1 MVQFGKIVRVE
12 TDAGLKYKV
21 PFVESVVKYSKKVQ
35 SWDGDAQ
42 RIPTSENQFIWV
54 DTTARWRISDP
65 KKFYESVGS
74 MTQAQGRLDDVID
87 SEVRKIISKNPLRE
101 AVRDSNVISQIKRT
115 NALASVAGSAESSA
129 ALSNISTL
137 AEIQYEPITVGRRAL
152 SIQMLNEAR
161 TIMPQYGME
170 LIDVI
175 IRQIKY
181 SDDLTPS
188 VYDRMIKERNQ
199 IAQAFRSDGEGEKA
213 KWLGQTTRE
222 LLQIQSDAEKKGEGD
237 QGEGGR
243 GGAGHPQQGLQPG
256 PGVCRLLDGA
266 GGVQDAPAEVQQ
278 DAEHRLG
285 FLQVPVQQEGAVR
298 RIPVPARGGLSYL
311 AEARVQLRRITQLR
325 GKALENLQH
334 RGELPR
340 IFAVRELV
348 EKLQHLTH
356 KPPSLGAILLRSRD
370 ADKDFDLLFHVGH
383 LARGETLDETVSLG
397 GFQVRRARPRGK
409 PPVMPHGKQA
419 GPFRRFQDDPFGYRA
434 E

>member
-1 MVQFGKIVRVE
+1 MRRTIIILVIVGVFLLVVSLLGPYFIVTEGEQAVVVQFGKIVRVD

-137 AEIQYEPITVGRRAL
+137 AETQYEPIIVGRRAL
-152 SIQMLNEAR
+152 SIEMLNEAR

-222 LLQIQSDAEKKGEGD
+222 LLQIQSDAERKAKEIKAKAD
-237 QGEGGR
+237 AQ
-243 GGAGHPQQGLQPG
+243 A
-256 PGVCRLLDGA
+256 LDIRNQA
-266 GGVQDAPAEVQQ
+266 YNRDPDFA
-278 DAEHRLG
+278 D
-285 FLQVPVQQEGAVR
+285 
-298 RIPVPARGGLSYL
+298 YWM
-311 AEARVQLRRITQLR
+311 
-325 GKALENLQH
+325 ALEEYKTLLPKFNKTLSTDSDFYKYLYNK
-334 RGELPR
+334 RGR
-340 IFAVRELV
+340 
-348 EKLQHLTH
+348 
-356 KPPSLGAILLRSRD
+356 
-370 ADKDFDLLFHVGH
+370 
-383 LARGETLDETVSLG
+383 
-397 GFQVRRARPRGK
+397 
-409 PPVMPHGKQA
+409 
-419 GPFRRFQDDPFGYRA
+419 
-434 E
+434 

>member
-1 MVQFGKIVRVE
+1 MRKTIIILVLIGVALIIISLLGPYYILTEGEQAVVVQFGKIVRVDTE
-12 TDAGLKYKV
+12 AGLKYKV
-21 PFVESVVKYSKKVQ
+21 PFVENVVKFSKKVQ

-65 KKFYESVGS
+65 KLFYASVGS

-101 AVRDSNVISQIKRT
+101 AVRDSNVISQIKRS
-115 NALASVAGSAESSA
+115 NVLASVAGSAESTQ

-137 AEIQYEPITVGRRAL
+137 AEIKYEDIAKGRRAL
-152 SIQMLNEAR
+152 SIEMRENAR

-222 LLQIQSDAEKKGEGD
+222 LKQIQSDAERKAKEIK
-237 QGEGGR
+237 
-243 GGAGHPQQGLQPG
+243 AK
-256 PGVCRLLDGA
+256 A
-266 GGVQDAPAEVQQ
+266 
-278 DAEHRLG
+278 DAE
-285 FLQVPVQQEGAVR
+285 A
-298 RIPVPARGGLSYL
+298 L
-311 AEARVQLRRITQLR
+311 AIRNRAYSQDPNFADYWM
-325 GKALENLQH
+325 ALEEYKTILPKFNKTLTTDSDFYKYLYNK
-334 RGELPR
+334 RGR
-340 IFAVRELV
+340 
-348 EKLQHLTH
+348 
-356 KPPSLGAILLRSRD
+356 
-370 ADKDFDLLFHVGH
+370 
-383 LARGETLDETVSLG
+383 
-397 GFQVRRARPRGK
+397 
-409 PPVMPHGKQA
+409 
-419 GPFRRFQDDPFGYRA
+419 
-434 E
+434 

>member
-1 MVQFGKIVRVE
+1 MRKTVIILVIVGVVLLVASLLGPYYIVTEGEQAVVVQFGKIVRVE
-12 TDAGLKYKV
+12 TEAGLKYKV

-54 DTTARWRISDP
+54 DTTARWRIADP

-87 SEVRKIISKNPLRE
+87 SEVRKIIAKNPLRE

-115 NALASVAGSAESSA
+115 NVLASVAGSAESTQ

-137 AEIQYEPITVGRRAL
+137 AEIQYEPILTGRRAL

-170 LIDVI
+170 LIDVL

-222 LLQIQSDAEKKGEGD
+222 LLQIQSEAERKAKQIKAKADAE
-237 QGEGGR
+237 
-243 GGAGHPQQGLQPG
+243 A
-256 PGVCRLLDGA
+256 LDIRNRA
-266 GGVQDAPAEVQQ
+266 YTKDPEFA
-278 DAEHRLG
+278 D
-285 FLQVPVQQEGAVR
+285 
-298 RIPVPARGGLSYL
+298 YWM
-311 AEARVQLRRITQLR
+311 
-325 GKALENLQH
+325 ALEEYKTLLPKFNKTLTTEADFYKYLYNK
-334 RGELPR
+334 RGR
-340 IFAVRELV
+340 
-348 EKLQHLTH
+348 
-356 KPPSLGAILLRSRD
+356 
-370 ADKDFDLLFHVGH
+370 
-383 LARGETLDETVSLG
+383 
-397 GFQVRRARPRGK
+397 
-409 PPVMPHGKQA
+409 
-419 GPFRRFQDDPFGYRA
+419 
-434 E
+434 

>member
-1 MVQFGKIVRVE
+1 MKKTVIILVIIGVALLVITILGPYYFLVEGEQAVIVQFGRIVRVD
-12 TDAGLKYKV
+12 TDAGVHYKV

-74 MTQAQGRLDDVID
+74 MTQAQGRMDDVID

-101 AVRDSNVISQIKRT
+101 AVRDSNVISQIKRS

-137 AEIQYEPITVGRRAL
+137 AEIKYEPIEIGRRAL
-152 SIQMLNEAR
+152 SLEMRDEAR

-181 SDDLTPS
+181 SDDLTQS

-222 LLQIQSDAEKKGEGD
+222 LNQIQSEAERKAKEIKGKADAEALGI
-237 QGEGGR
+237 R
-243 GGAGHPQQGLQPG
+243 NRAYS
-256 PGVCRLLDGA
+256 
-266 GGVQDAPAEVQQ
+266 QDPEFA
-278 DAEHRLG
+278 D
-285 FLQVPVQQEGAVR
+285 
-298 RIPVPARGGLSYL
+298 YWM
-311 AEARVQLRRITQLR
+311 
-325 GKALENLQH
+325 ALE
-334 RGELPR
+334 EY
-340 IFAVRELV
+340 
-348 EKLQHLTH
+348 K
-356 KPPSLGAILLRSRD
+356 AILPKLTKTMSTE
-370 ADKDFDLLFHVGH
+370 ADFYKYLYNR
-383 LARGETLDETVSLG
+383 RG
-397 GFQVRRARPRGK
+397 R
-409 PPVMPHGKQA
+409 
-419 GPFRRFQDDPFGYRA
+419 
-434 E
+434 

>member
-1 MVQFGKIVRVE
+1 MRKTIIILVAIGVVLIIVSLMGPYYILTEGEQAVVVQFGKIVRVE

-21 PFVESVVKYSKKVQ
+21 PFVETVVKFSKKVQ

-65 KKFYESVGS
+65 KKFYASVGS

-101 AVRDSNVISQIKRT
+101 AVRDSNVISQIKRS
-115 NALASVAGSAESSA
+115 NVLASVAGSAESTQ

-137 AEIQYEPITVGRRAL
+137 AEIKYEDIQKGRRAL
-152 SIQMLNEAR
+152 SIEMRENAR

-170 LIDVI
+170 LIDVL

-222 LLQIQSDAEKKGEGD
+222 LKQIQSDAERKAKEIK
-237 QGEGGR
+237 
-243 GGAGHPQQGLQPG
+243 AK
-256 PGVCRLLDGA
+256 A
-266 GGVQDAPAEVQQ
+266 
-278 DAEHRLG
+278 DAEALG
-285 FLQVPVQQEGAVR
+285 IRNRAYNQDPNFAD
-298 RIPVPARGGLSYL
+298 YWM
-311 AEARVQLRRITQLR
+311 
-325 GKALENLQH
+325 ALEEYKTILPKLNKTMTTDGDFYKYLYSR
-334 RGELPR
+334 RGR
-340 IFAVRELV
+340 
-348 EKLQHLTH
+348 
-356 KPPSLGAILLRSRD
+356 
-370 ADKDFDLLFHVGH
+370 
-383 LARGETLDETVSLG
+383 
-397 GFQVRRARPRGK
+397 
-409 PPVMPHGKQA
+409 
-419 GPFRRFQDDPFGYRA
+419 
-434 E
+434 